1 MTKQVN
7 EEYIR
12 VAAYYLWENA
22 GRPDGREQ
30 EFWQL
35 ACTQVRGSKPAC
47 KKNCSSK
54 KVAAKPAS
62 VKPAVKKAVA
72 KPVTKKAA
80 AKPAFV
86 AKPAV
91 VAKPFYGI
99 KK

>member
-1 MTKQVN
+1 MTKHVN

-12 VAAYYLWENA
+12 VAAYFLWENA

-35 ACTQVRGSKPAC
+35 ACNQVFGSKPVC
-47 KKNCSSK
+47 KKSNCHAHK
-54 KVAAKPAS
+54 APAKLANAKAP
-62 VKPAVKKAVA
+62 VKKAVS
-72 KPVTKKAA
+72 KPVAKK
-80 AKPAFV
+80 V
-86 AKPAV
+86 QAKPAV

>member
-35 ACTQVRGSKPAC
+35 ACTQVCGSKPAC
-47 KKNCSSK
+47 KKSCSK
-54 KVAAKPAS
+54 KIAAKPAN

-72 KPVTKKAA
+72 KPAVKKAA